1 LNAQRFPDRERSDM
15 RKGMVDVATPDGVAD
30 SYLVVPDG
38 GGPGVLLFMDAF
50 GLRPRIEEMAEAIA
64 ARGYS
69 VLAPNLLYRGGRAP
83 LFDLADLADPDKRGA
98 LFGQLMPLIG
108 ALTPAAITSDAGA
121 YLDFLAAQ
129 DGVEAGPAVI
139 TGYCMGGTNALRV
152 IEALPDRVKAIASFH
167 GGRLA
172 TDQPDSPHLLVGNIT
187 GEVYFGHA
195 DHDHSMN
202 ADQIKLL
209 EAALDEAG
217 VTYTSE
223 VYEGADHGFTMTDT
237 AAYHES
243 GEKRHWEN
251 LFALLER
258 TR

>member
-1 LNAQRFPDRERSDM
+1 M

-38 GGPGVLLFMDAF
+38 GGPGVLLYMDAF
-50 GLRPRIEEMAEAIA
+50 GLRPRIEEMADRIA

-83 LFDLADLADPDKRGA
+83 LFDLSDLGDPDKRGA
-98 LFGQLMPLIG
+98 LFGKIMPLMT
-108 ALTPAAITSDAGA
+108 ALTPETITRDATA

-129 DGVEAGPAVI
+129 DGVEPGPVVI

-195 DHDHSMN
+195 DHDHTMN

-209 EAALDEAG
+209 ETALDEAG

-237 AAYHES
+237 AAYNEA

>member
-1 LNAQRFPDRERSDM
+1 M
-15 RKGMVDVATPDGVAD
+15 RKGMVDVPTEDGVAD

-38 GGPGVLLFMDAF
+38 SSPGVILFMDAF
-50 GLRPRIEEMAEAIA
+50 GLRPRIEEMADIIA
-64 ARGYS
+64 ARGYA

-83 LFDLADLADPDKRGA
+83 QFDLSDLDDPAQRGA
-98 LFGQLMPLIG
+98 LFGKVMPMIM
-108 ALTPAAITSDAGA
+108 ALDTAAITRDAGR
-121 YLDFLAAQ
+121 YIDFLTAQ
-129 DGVEAGPAVI
+129 DGVEEGPVVI

-152 IEALPDRVKAIASFH
+152 IEALPDRVKAAASFH

-172 TDQPDSPHLLVGNIT
+172 TDQPDSPHLAVGSIT

-195 DHDHSMN
+195 DNDHSMS
-202 ADQIKLL
+202 AEQIKTL

-217 VTYTSE
+217 VTYRSE
-223 VYEGADHGFTMTDT
+223 VYEGAEHGFTMSDT
-237 AAYHES
+237 PAHNAAAEQ
-243 GEKRHWEN
+243 RHWEN

>member
-1 LNAQRFPDRERSDM
+1 M
-15 RKGMVDVATPDGVAD
+15 RKGMVDVPTEDGVAD

-50 GLRPRIEEMAEAIA
+50 GLRPRIEEMADTIA

-83 LFDLADLADPDKRGA
+83 LFDMAGLDDPTRREA
-98 LFGQLMPLIG
+98 LFGQIMPLIM
-108 ALTPAAITSDAGA
+108 ALDTAAITRDSER

-129 DGVEAGPAVI
+129 DGVEPGPVVI

-172 TDQPDSPHLLVGNIT
+172 TDQPDSPHLSVGNIT

-195 DHDHSMN
+195 DNDHSMSPE
-202 ADQIKLL
+202 QIKTL
-209 EAALDEAG
+209 ESALDEAG
-217 VTYTSE
+217 VTYRSE
-223 VYEGADHGFTMTDT
+223 LYEGAAHGYTMSDT
-237 AAYHES
+237 AAYNAAAEQ
-243 GEKRHWEN
+243 RHWEN